1 MHLPLSAEL
10 GVAPGAADSRRTR
23 WRSRWPTRRLVVA
36 ALLTVPLGAVIAD
49 AGGGWAPTTL
59 PLWSGLVGL
68 TAALGAATLSTYVPL
83 PGGTWRLD
91 LGCAPCAA
99 MAGLT
104 VLAATWLLALGPHQA
119 SMALV
124 AVIVTAAGLGQRL
137 TDSGGACSTGP
148 HP

>member
-10 GVAPGAADSRRTR
+10 VDAPGAADSRRTR

-36 ALLTVPLGAVIAD
+36 ALLTVPLGTVLAG

-59 PLWSGLVGL
+59 PLWSGLVAL
-68 TAALGAATLSTYVPL
+68 TAALGAATLSTYVPF

-99 MAGLT
+99 VAGLT
-104 VLAATWLLALGPHQA
+104 VVAATWLLALGPHQA

-124 AVIVTAAGLGQRL
+124 AVIVSAAVIGQRL
-137 TDSGGACSTGP
+137 TDDGSACLVDP
-148 HP
+148 R

>member
-10 GVAPGAADSRRTR
+10 DDAPGAVTERRAR
-23 WRSRWPTRRLVVA
+23 WRSRWPTRRLVAA
-36 ALLTVPLGAVIAD
+36 ALLAVPLGAILAD
-49 AGGGWAPTTL
+49 AGGGWAPSTL
-59 PLWSGLVGL
+59 PLWSGLVAV
-68 TAALGAATLSTYVPL
+68 AATLGAATLATYVPV

-99 MAGLT
+99 AAGLS

-119 SMALV
+119 SMAVV

-137 TDSGGACSTGP
+137 TDDSSACVTGP
-148 HP
+148 R